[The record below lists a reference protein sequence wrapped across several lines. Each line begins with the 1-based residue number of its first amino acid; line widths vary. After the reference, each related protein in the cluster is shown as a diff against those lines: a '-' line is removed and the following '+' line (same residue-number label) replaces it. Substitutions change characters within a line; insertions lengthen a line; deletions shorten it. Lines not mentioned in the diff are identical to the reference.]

1 MLSGLSNQIFAQ
13 SHKQSNVQPENSTT
27 DKPVDYRFFT
37 RNIVVGVAQTKLYLP
52 DLQNKKVALVVNQTS
67 TIGKS
72 HLVDSL
78 LKLKIDVVKIFAPEH
93 GFRGDADAGEELKN
107 GVDEKT
113 NLPIVSLYGDHK
125 KPTVADLKDIDV
137 IVFDIQDVGARF
149 YTYISTLHFLM
160 QAAAENDKQL
170 IIFDRPNPN
179 GHFVDGPILEIKN
192 KSFVG
197 MHPVPVA
204 HGMTI
209 GEYAQMLNGENWLD
223 ENGKHL
229 HCNLKIIPCKNYNH
243 HTFYR
248 LPIKPS
254 PNLPNM
260 KSIYLYP
267 SICFFEGTALSLGRG
282 TNKPFQ
288 QFGHPDLKMYEYSF
302 TPKSKEGARNPPLLN
317 QPCFGKDLSIKPID
331 SLQLMAKIDLS
342 YLMEAYKNFPQKEKF
357 FNNFFL
363 SLAGTE
369 KLRKQIEQ
377 GLSAD
382 KIRASWQNG
391 IAEFKKIRKKYL
403 LYEE

>member
-1 MLSGLSNQIFAQ
+1 
-13 SHKQSNVQPENSTT
+13 
-27 DKPVDYRFFT
+27 
-37 RNIVVGVAQTKLYLP
+37 
-52 DLQNKKVALVVNQTS
+52 
-67 TIGKS
+67 
-72 HLVDSL
+72 VDSL
-78 LKLKIDVVKIFAPEH
+78 LKLKIDIVKIFAPEH

-107 GVDEKT
+107 DVDEKT
-113 NLPIVSLYGDHK
+113 NLPIVSLYGNHK
-125 KPTVADLKDIDV
+125 KPTDADLQDVDV

-149 YTYISTLHFLM
+149 YTYISTLHFVM
-160 QAAAENDKQL
+160 QAAAENEKQL
-170 IIFDRPNPN
+170 IILDRPNPN
-179 GHFVDGPILEIKN
+179 GHFVDGAILEMKN

-209 GEYAQMLNGENWLD
+209 GEYAKMVNEENWLD

-229 HCNLKIIPCKNYNH
+229 HCNLKIILCKNYNH

-248 LPIKPS
+248 LPVKPS

-282 TNKPFQ
+282 TDKPFQ
-288 QFGHPDLKMYEYSF
+288 QFGYPDLKNYNYTF
-302 TPKSKEGARNPPLLN
+302 TPKSRSGATHPPLLN
-317 QPCFGKDLSIKPID
+317 QLCKGKDLSTMKID
-331 SLQLMAKIDLS
+331 SLQLLAKVDLS
-342 YLMEAYKNFPQKEKF
+342 FLIEAYKNFPQKEKF

-369 KLRKQIEQ
+369 KLRQQIEQ

-382 KIRASWQNG
+382 KIRASWQ
-391 IAEFKKIRKKYL
+391 IDVTAFKKIRKKYL

>member
-1 MLSGLSNQIFAQ
+1 MKSFFLGLLLLISCIGNVFSQNEKPSEMHFFARNVIVGTAQI
-13 SHKQSNVQPENSTT
+13 
-27 DKPVDYRFFT
+27 
-37 RNIVVGVAQTKLYLP
+37 KLYLP
-52 DLQNKKVALVVNQTS
+52 DLQNKKVALVVNPTS
-67 TIGKS
+67 MIGKS
-72 HLVDSL
+72 HLLDSL
-78 LKLKIDVVKIFAPEH
+78 LKLKINVVKIFAPEH

-107 GVDEKT
+107 DVDEKT
-113 NLPIVSLYGDHK
+113 NLPIVSLYGNHK
-125 KPTVADLKDIDV
+125 KPTDADLKDVDV

-149 YTYISTLHFLM
+149 YTYISTLHFVM
-160 QAAAENDKQL
+160 QAAAEHEKQL
-170 IIFDRPNPN
+170 IILDRPNPN
-179 GHFVDGPILEIKN
+179 GHFVDGPILEMKN

-209 GEYAQMLNGENWLD
+209 GEYAKMVNEENWLD

-229 HCNLKIIPCKNYNH
+229 HCDLKIIPCKNYNH

-248 LPIKPS
+248 LPVKPS
-254 PNLPNM
+254 PNLPSM

-267 SICFFEGTALSLGRG
+267 SLCFFEGTVISLGRG

-288 QFGHPDLKMYEYSF
+288 QFGHPDLKNYDYTF
-302 TPKSKEGARNPPLLN
+302 TPKSMSGAKSPPCLN
-317 QPCFGKDLSIKPID
+317 QPCFGKNLSAKPID
-331 SLQLMAKIDLS
+331 SLQLLAKVDVSFLI
-342 YLMEAYKNFPQKEKF
+342 EAYKNFPQKGKF

-369 KLRKQIEQ
+369 KLRQQIEQ

-382 KIRASWQNG
+382 NIRASWQ
-391 IAEFKKIRKKYL
+391 ADLTAFKKIRKKYL